1 MTASIW
7 KLAALL
13 SALVAF
19 AMTSPPSL
27 PSIQSQGR
35 GTSGP
40 SWPPV
45 ANHTRPWTR
54 WWWMGSAVDEPGLTA
69 ELEALRAAGVG
80 GVEITPIYGVSGTE
94 ADFVPYLS
102 DRWVGL
108 LSTRCAKRSGSIWAW
123 TWPQVPVGRSADHG
137 SATTTRAG
145 R

>member
-1 MTASIW
+1 NANHGFGTRGERPVSLSITDAASQMAVRTGLWVDQRVGPITASPW
-7 KLAALL
+7 KLAALP

-19 AMTSPPSL
+19 AMTPPTSL

-35 GTSGP
+35 ATSGP

-69 ELEALRAAGVG
+69 ELEALRAAGMG

-102 DRWVGL
+102 
-108 LSTRCAKRSGSIWAW
+108 
-123 TWPQVPVGRSADHG
+123 
-137 SATTTRAG
+137 
-145 R
+145 